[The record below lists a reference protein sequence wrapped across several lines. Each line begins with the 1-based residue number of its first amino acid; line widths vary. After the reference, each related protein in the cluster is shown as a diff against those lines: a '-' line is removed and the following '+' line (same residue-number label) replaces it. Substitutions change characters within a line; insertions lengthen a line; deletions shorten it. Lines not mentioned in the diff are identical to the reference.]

1 MLNLLIAIIGSSNG
15 KVKSMADISMYTE
28 FADIIAENLFLIDG
42 RLTLARQERYLVV
55 TQHENLTLK
64 TNDNNEV
71 EDQIKVLT

>member
-28 FADIIAENLFLIDG
+28 FADIIAENLFLING

-55 TQHENLTLK
+55 T
-64 TNDNNEV
+64 
-71 EDQIKVLT
+71 